1 MPDPTPRPLDA
12 RVRRGRTA
20 QHTGRA
26 AEERTLRRYLAAGW
40 RLAARNWRAGRAYGN
55 GELDLVFERDGW
67 FAFVEVKCRRS
78 LEEAAGA
85 VAPAQYERMVAAAYR
100 FLETTGRSGA
110 DMRFDLA
117 IADRAGRFHVIENAF
132 A

>member
-1 MPDPTPRPLDA
+1 MTEAAVSPSPV

-20 QHTGRA
+20 QHSGRS
-26 AEERTLRRYLAAGW
+26 AEERALRRYAQIGW
-40 RLAARNWRAGRAYGN
+40 RLAARNWRAGRLHGN

-67 FAFVEVKCRRS
+67 FAFVEVKSRRS
-78 LEEAAGA
+78 LADAAGA
-85 VAPAQYERMVAAAYR
+85 VTPEQYQRIVSAAYH
-100 FLETTGRSGA
+100 FLDTIGRNGA

-117 IADRAGRFHVIENAF
+117 VADRAGGFAVIENAF